1 MGLGLN
7 SSLLDWAGLDNF
19 LWAWILNANCSPGLG
34 SNYRPVQGTST
45 HRKSILAVAL
55 LLFLLSTVLIN
66 VYLNVPNNSN
76 SILY

>member
-1 MGLGLN
+1 MLIAVRA
-7 SSLLDWAGLDNF
+7 WAQIIGPCRAL
-19 LWAWILNANCSPGLG
+19 
-34 SNYRPVQGTST
+34 VHTE
-45 HRKSILAVAL
+45 KAVAL